1 MTIIKVRICPQCGQA
16 FTLTAAGQE
25 LMFSHLIAVHEMDAD
40 AADTQMDQAAIAEQ
54 VEALPTPLPRCH

>member
-1 MTIIKVRICPQCGQA
+1 MTMIKVRICPQCGQA

-25 LMFSHLIAVHEMDAD
+25 LMFSHLITVHEMSAD
-40 AADTQMDQAAIAEQ
+40 EADSQMDQAPVTEQ